1 MIGISLS
8 DWQAYRK
15 QNKDSKIEVKSWA
28 VWKTPVEELYEKYKQ
43 VAKQYFESNQN
54 KQQTEEVEEIPD
66 RKEAIYNADKT
77 ECLEIGWFSSMN
89 QIVIEKFPETV
100 HKVPETLPK
109 HITSLGN
116 AFNRNINTKIDGI
129 ESWDT
134 SNIKDMTF
142 MFSYAKKF
150 NQSID
155 NWNTSNVINMSRMF
169 LGAESFNQDISNW
182 DVSNVEN
189 MNGMFY
195 EAKSFNQPLNN
206 WNTNNVNLMS
216 GMFAGA
222 EKFNQDISDWNV
234 SNVEN
239 MNGMFKNTMKFN
251 QPLNNWDVS
260 NVTDMS
266 YMFAFSTFNQDLS
279 NWDTSN
285 VEDMS
290 KMFLVSDFNQNISNW
305 NTSNVT
311 DMEQMFEGA
320 RNFNQDLSKWDVSKV
335 IHWDDFKYRSNITNE
350 KFLPKFGVI
359 KQDNELEN
367 SEQKEATFKTEVK
380 ETSQPTKVSSNEK
393 WTVKEVEEQ
402 KAKET
407 DYFKQLVEKA
417 DKEIEEIFH
426 KPEELKNFFAFAT
439 TLQNNYSSRNLML
452 IHQQF
457 PGATIVKSFTE
468 WKREDLSVKK
478 GEKGIKIIRPL
489 VDEYVVINNN
499 GENQKV
505 FKKNWTRDIWQKI
518 RNNEI
523 EVYEDLLGF
532 KPANVFDIA
541 QTNLPKEEYPEDY
554 FKNFID
560 EDTAQLK
567 FNELV
572 LSELK
577 LFVKEKNIEL
587 KPKASLGQA
596 RGLTATNDLGKKVI
610 YLNEHNSTKEN
621 IVTLLHEYAHIKFN
635 HSYKTTERAECEYQ
649 AEMTAWALAKTLK
662 VDTTENSYKYIGR
675 WLQTSNVV
683 DKRKWM
689 DETISTLKVIRQE
702 LNQHILKSIET
713 RMERKKELEE
723 KEEKKHKQVLSLKQ

>member
-1 MIGISLS
+1 MLS
-8 DWQAYRK
+8 D
-15 QNKDSKIEVKSWA
+15 NPILNIDFIE
-28 VWKTPVEELYEKYKQ
+28 
-43 VAKQYFESNQN
+43 
-54 KQQTEEVEEIPD
+54 D
-66 RKEAIYNADKT
+66 
-77 ECLEIGWFSSMN
+77 
-89 QIVIEKFPETV
+89 
-100 HKVPETLPK
+100 
-109 HITSLGN
+109 
-116 AFNRNINTKIDGI
+116 
-129 ESWDT
+129 
-134 SNIKDMTF
+134 
-142 MFSYAKKF
+142 
-150 NQSID
+150 
-155 NWNTSNVINMSRMF
+155 
-169 LGAESFNQDISNW
+169 
-182 DVSNVEN
+182 
-189 MNGMFY
+189 
-195 EAKSFNQPLNN
+195 
-206 WNTNNVNLMS
+206 
-216 GMFAGA
+216 
-222 EKFNQDISDWNV
+222 
-234 SNVEN
+234 
-239 MNGMFKNTMKFN
+239 
-251 QPLNNWDVS
+251 
-260 NVTDMS
+260 
-266 YMFAFSTFNQDLS
+266 
-279 NWDTSN
+279 
-285 VEDMS
+285 
-290 KMFLVSDFNQNISNW
+290 
-305 NTSNVT
+305 
-311 DMEQMFEGA
+311 
-320 RNFNQDLSKWDVSKV
+320 
-335 IHWDDFKYRSNITNE
+335 
-350 KFLPKFGVI
+350 GVI
-359 KQDNELEN
+359 KQDNELET
-367 SEQKEATFKTEVK
+367 SEQKEATLKTEVK
-380 ETSQPTKVSSNEK
+380 EISQPTKVSSNEK
-393 WTVKEVEEQ
+393 WTAKEVEEQ

-489 VDEYVVINNN
+489 VDEYVFINNN

-518 RNNEI
+518 KNNEI
-523 EVYEDLLGF
+523 EVHEDLLGF

-554 FKNFID
+554 FKDFID

-596 RGLTATNDLGKKVI
+596 RGLTTINDLGQKVI
-610 YLNEHNSTKEN
+610 YLNEHNSTKQN
-621 IVTLLHEYAHIKFN
+621 IDTLLHEYAHIKFN

>member
-1 MIGISLS
+1 MLTDNPILNIDFIEDGDIKQIIGISLS

-28 VWKTPVEELYEKYKQ
+28 VWKTPAEELYEKYKQ
-43 VAKQYFESNQN
+43 VAKQYFESNKN
-54 KQQTEEVEEIPD
+54 KQHTEETEEIPD
-66 RKEAIYNADKT
+66 KKEAIYNADKT
-77 ECLEIGWFSSMN
+77 ECLEIGYFKN
-89 QIVIEKFPETV
+89 EDGQIQIEPFPETIK
-100 HKVPETLPK
+100 KVPKVLPK
-109 HITSLGN
+109 QITSLKN
-116 AFNRNINTKIDGI
+116 AFENNINITISGI
-129 ESWDT
+129 EHWDVSNVTDT
-134 SNIKDMTF
+134 SY
-142 MFSYAKKF
+142 MFAFSSF
-150 NQSID
+150 NQDIS
-155 NWNTSNVINMSRMF
+155 NWNTSNVINM
-169 LGAESFNQDISNW
+169 
-182 DVSNVEN
+182 
-189 MNGMFY
+189 NGMFFG
-195 EAKSFNQPLNN
+195 AKNFDEP
-206 WNTNNVNLMS
+206 
-216 GMFAGA
+216 
-222 EKFNQDISDWNV
+222 IS
-234 SNVEN
+234 
-239 MNGMFKNTMKFN
+239 
-251 QPLNNWDVS
+251 NWDVS

-266 YMFAFSTFNQDLS
+266 FMFFRATSFNQD
-279 NWDTSN
+279 
-285 VEDMS
+285 
-290 KMFLVSDFNQNISNW
+290 ISNW
-305 NTSNVT
+305 NTSNVINMNGMFFGAKNFDEPISNWDVSNVT
-311 DMEQMFEGA
+311 DMSNMFFEA
-320 RNFNQDLSKWDVSKV
+320 KNFNQPIGRWNTSNVTDMDSMFYGAERFNQPLNKWDVSKV
-335 IHWDDFKYRSNITNE
+335 IHWNDFKYRSNITNE
-350 KFLPKFGVI
+350 NFLPKFGVI

-367 SEQKEATFKTEVK
+367 SKQKESTLKTEVK
-380 ETSQPTKVSSNEK
+380 EISQPTKVSSNEK

-499 GENQKV
+499 SENQKV

-518 RNNEI
+518 KNNEI

-554 FKNFID
+554 FKDFID

-596 RGLTATNDLGKKVI
+596 RGLTATNDLGQKVI

-621 IVTLLHEYAHIKFN
+621 IATLLHEYAHIKFN